1 MKNEQ
6 LSLDEY
12 DALERIRRGTRQ
24 DLASACVGRNTKR
37 LSGIKLI
44 SRGRDGRITL
54 TDKGAELLFLR
65 RCITALRALALDPA
79 TPVDDDVLRF
89 LDRKSHIAP
98 REGGG
103 HVLTEKGR
111 ESLEDIERQQGKR
124 TGA

>member
-12 DALERIRRGTRQ
+12 DALERVRRGTRE

-37 LSGIKLI
+37 LTGIKLM
-44 SRGRDGRITL
+44 SRARDGRIAL

-65 RCITALRALALDPA
+65 RCIAALTALADDPMTAL
-79 TPVDDDVLRF
+79 DDDVLRF
-89 LDRKSHIAP
+89 LDRKSHVAP

-103 HVLTEKGR
+103 HVLTDKGR
-111 ESLEDIERQQGKR
+111 ESLDDILLQQAR
-124 TGA
+124 R